1 MDKVIAMHGRRLS
14 GLLATVTLGLAAAYF
29 APAAAAQPLPSFD
42 RVRVLEA
49 PRHIDDA
56 ELVDQDGKPFKLS
69 ALRGKVAFVLF
80 GFTNCPDVCPIT
92 MERLREL
99 QAAALL
105 AKDQAAYVLIS
116 VDGERDTPAAMK
128 AFLAKYSNEFIGLT
142 ADPNRVTPIAQQF
155 AAMFFKGSHHA
166 HDGGYEV
173 AHSPQIFVLDPKGRV
188 RAEVYSAP
196 LEAMAGVANALLREE
211 DGAP

>member
-116 VDGERDTPAAMK
+116 VDGERDTPPVMK
-128 AFLAKYSNEFIGLT
+128 EYLAKYSDEFIGLT
-142 ADPNRVTPIAQQF
+142 ADPNRVKSIATQF
-155 AAMFFKGSHHA
+155 TAKFFKGGHTG
-166 HDGGYEV
+166 HDDGYNV
-173 AHSPQIFVLDPKGRV
+173 NHSPQIFVLDPAGDL
-188 RAEVYSAP
+188 RAEVFGAS
-196 LEAMAGVANALLREE
+196 LESMAGVARALQAEAR
-211 DGAP
+211 